1 MYTIENSV
9 VHAIEKKNILSMC
22 RFSSKVARLLMT
34 SCSFFFSHFLDV
46 RSESDVFFLTNEPFS
61 MTSVGI
67 NWEKE
72 SPSQESSQRAGRE
85 QKPWAILIQE
95 WPLLASGYRRG
106 QHWSK
111 TKIHLTS
118 TLKYFFFLR
127 ATFSKGGGY
136 LWLTKLWI
144 PKAMLFIQNYD
155 FKTSLPFSTC
165 YGKSRG
171 WSRGRRQRG

>member
-1 MYTIENSV
+1 
-9 VHAIEKKNILSMC
+9 MC

-34 SCSFFFSHFLDV
+34 SCSFFFSFLDV

-118 TLKYFFFLR
+118 TLKYFFSWGQPFRKEVDICDWLNYESQKRCFL
-127 ATFSKGGGY
+127 
-136 LWLTKLWI
+136 
-144 PKAMLFIQNYD
+144 
-155 FKTSLPFSTC
+155 FKTMILKHRCLFLHVT
-165 YGKSRG
+165 GNQEDDQINNFFHKSEWA
-171 WSRGRRQRG
+171 WSRKMQRKHA